1 MDKKDVL
8 QQVQREFE
16 NKRQMAETKAQ
27 VAYDFACKNNTFAQ
41 LESERRNLVFEIGK
55 SMFFGNPTEDMKNRL
70 DEIATQ
76 QTQVL
81 ADMGMSKADLEPQY
95 ECSLCNDKGF
105 VDGKRCQCFQQA
117 INKLL
122 SQNSNLCDTTL
133 SLETVVAKND
143 LQNDVIALFK
153 KYLSNVTNVSKRNI
167 FITGGTGTGKTH
179 LISCL
184 ANDLLKQNYS
194 VLFTSAFNLNNLFLQ
209 IHLAPVDQKS
219 NMLFNLLQ
227 TDVLV
232 IDDLGSENKY
242 NNVTEEYFC
251 NLLSERMASGKYTF
265 ITSNLGKQV
274 QDIYGDRFYSR
285 IFSQKTLLINL
296 HGKDLRLS
304 K

>member
-8 QQVQREFE
+8 QQVQRDFE
-16 NKRQMAETKAQ
+16 NKRQIAEAKAQ
-27 VAYDFACKNNTFAQ
+27 VAYDFACKNNDFAL
-41 LESERRNLVFEIGK
+41 LESERRNLVFDMGK
-55 SMFFGNPTEDMKNRL
+55 SMFLGKPVDEMKNSL
-70 DEIATQ
+70 DQIATQ
-76 QTQVL
+76 QTQIL
-81 ADMGMSKADLEPQY
+81 ADMGMSQDDLKPQY
-95 ECSLCNDKGF
+95 ECKLCNDKGV
-105 VDGKRCQCFQQA
+105 VDGNRCQCFQQA
-117 INKLL
+117 INKIL
-122 SQNSNLCDTTL
+122 SQNSNICDTTL
-133 SLETVVAKND
+133 SLDTVEPKND
-143 LQNDVIALFK
+143 LQGDVVDVFK
-153 KYLSNVTNVSKRNI
+153 KYLANVQKVSKRNI

-209 IHLAPVDQKS
+209 IHLAPVWQKS
-219 NMLFNLLQ
+219 QMMNNLLQ

-232 IDDLGSENKY
+232 VDDLGSENKY

-251 NLLSERMASGKYTF
+251 NLLSERMAGGKYTF

-274 QDIYGDRFYSR
+274 QDVYGDRFYSR

>member
-8 QQVQREFE
+8 QQVQRDFE
-16 NKRQMAETKAQ
+16 NKRQIAEAKAQ
-27 VAYDFACKNNTFAQ
+27 VAYDFACKNDDFAR
-41 LESERRNLVFEIGK
+41 LERERRNLVFDMGK
-55 SMFFGNPTEDMKNRL
+55 NMFLGKDTTQMQTRL
-70 DEIATQ
+70 DEVQKAQAKI
-76 QTQVL
+76 L
-81 ADMGMSKADLEPQY
+81 EDMGMSQTDLEPQY
-95 ECSLCNDKGF
+95 ECKTCNDKGY
-105 VDGKRCQCFQQA
+105 VDGNRCKCLQQA

-133 SLETVVAKND
+133 SLDTVVAKND
-143 LQNDVIALFK
+143 LQGDVIALFK
-153 KYLSNVTNVSKRNI
+153 KYLANVGNLSKRNI
-167 FITGGTGTGKTH
+167 FVTGGTGTGKTH
-179 LISCL
+179 LVTCL
-184 ANDLLKQNYS
+184 ANDLLKQNHS
-194 VLFTSAFNLNNLFLQ
+194 VLFTSAFNLNNMFLQ
-209 IHLAPVDQKS
+209 IHLAPVSEKGQMMS
-219 NMLFNLLQ
+219 NVLN

-251 NLLSERMASGKYTF
+251 NMLSERMASGKYTF
-265 ITSNLGKQV
+265 FTSNLGKQV

>member
-1 MDKKDVL
+1 MDKKHVL
-8 QQVQREFE
+8 QQVQRNFE
-16 NKRQMAETKAQ
+16 NKRQMAEAKAQ
-27 VAYDFACKNNTFAQ
+27 VAYDFACKNSDFAL
-41 LESERRNLVFEIGK
+41 LESERRNLVFEMGK
-55 SMFFGNPTEDMKNRL
+55 SMFLGKPTEDMKSRL
-70 DEIATQ
+70 DQIATQ
-76 QTQVL
+76 QNKLLQ
-81 ADMGMSKADLEPQY
+81 DMGMSQEDLQPQY
-95 ECSLCNDKGF
+95 ECKVCNDKGF
-105 VDGKRCQCFQQA
+105 ADGKRCQCFQQA
-117 INKLL
+117 INTLL
-122 SQNSNLCDTTL
+122 SQNSNLCDTSL
-133 SLETVVAKND
+133 SLESVVAKND
-143 LQNDVIALFK
+143 LQGDVVDVFK
-153 KYLSNVTNVSKRNI
+153 KYLANVQKVSKRNI

-209 IHLAPVDQKS
+209 IHLAPVDQKGQMM
-219 NMLFNLLQ
+219 NNLLQ

-232 IDDLGSENKY
+232 VDDLGSENKY

-251 NLLSERMASGKYTF
+251 NLLSERMAGGKYTF

>member
-8 QQVQREFE
+8 QQVQRDFE
-16 NKRQMAETKAQ
+16 NKRQIAEAKAQ
-27 VAYDFACKNNTFAQ
+27 VAYDFACKNNDFAL
-41 LESERRNLVFEIGK
+41 LESERRNLVFDMGK
-55 SMFFGNPTEDMKNRL
+55 SMFLGKPVDEMKNRL
-70 DEIATQ
+70 DQIATQ
-76 QTQVL
+76 QTQIL
-81 ADMGMSKADLEPQY
+81 ADMGMSQDDLKPQY
-95 ECSLCNDKGF
+95 ECKLCNDKGI
-105 VDGKRCQCFQQA
+105 VDGNRCQCFQQA
-117 INKLL
+117 INKIL
-122 SQNSNLCDTTL
+122 SQNSNICDTTL
-133 SLETVVAKND
+133 SLDTVEPKND
-143 LQNDVIALFK
+143 LQGDVVDVFK
-153 KYLSNVTNVSKRNI
+153 KYLANVQKVSKRNI

-209 IHLAPVDQKS
+209 IHLAPVWQKS
-219 NMLFNLLQ
+219 QMMNNLLQ

-232 IDDLGSENKY
+232 VDDLGSENKY

-251 NLLSERMASGKYTF
+251 NLLSERMAGGKYTF

-274 QDIYGDRFYSR
+274 QDVYGDRFYSR